1 MLHTK
6 NSAGYSQ
13 WETILNQKESLENV
27 DVFLVFTP
35 FFFSVDYIL
44 KFKYSLW
51 ENKSLNLC
59 CWRRCEASFK
69 LHYFWACGS
78 FSSWWKSIRRRWGER
93 VKTAQKQELPFQ
105 GDNLICLTGSQ
116 SQVVETFET
125 LRFPKYWKK

>member
-13 WETILNQKESLENV
+13 WEKILNQKESLENV

-44 KFKYSLW
+44 KFKYSLR

-59 CWRRCEASFK
+59 YWRRCEASFK
-69 LHYFWACGS
+69 LHYFWTYGS
-78 FSSWWKSIRRRWGER
+78 FSSWWNSIQRRWGER
-93 VKTAQKQELPFQ
+93 VKKAQKQDLPFE